1 MIMQIP
7 SSVIKS
13 NGINRVD
20 YDPQSKLKPADPE
33 VLAKLLENEPKTG
46 NRDVFIRSDVPE
58 NERVTIY
65 EGTVD
70 NDAILEACRSS
81 GEIGSAFTK
90 NRVVSGMSNRELYE
104 MLTGEKCPVSSSGDI
119 DFNDWYTSVVIG
131 SQAMIKQSEGIGTM
145 IPSRENIGQF
155 RDNIAKYYGDMAKRL
170 DAAYAEGKLT
180 KDEYDLINDGIMER
194 MEHATTCAE
203 RNAAW
208 HMVAHERSMSFK
220 EFERRQTM
228 TPEEYRADM
237 EAATDKYVRMYTK
250 IDRIALMKLFNN
262 IRFGK

>member
-7 SSVIKS
+7 SSTIKS
-13 NGINRVD
+13 AGITRTD
-20 YDPQSKLKPADPE
+20 YDPKTSKLKPADPE

-46 NRDVFIRSDVPE
+46 KRDVFIRSDVPE
-58 NERVTIY
+58 NERVTSIY
-65 EGTVD
+65 EGISYDETLAVD
-70 NDAILEACRSS
+70 KSAEADNNSV
-81 GEIGSAFTK
+81 
-90 NRVVSGMSNRELYE
+90 RVVSGMSNRELYE
-104 MLTGEKCPVSSSGDI
+104 MLTGEKCPISSSGDI
-119 DFNDWYTSVVIG
+119 DFNDWYTSIVIA
-131 SQAMIKQSEGIGTM
+131 SKAMIKQAEGIGTL
-145 IPSRENIGQF
+145 IPNLDNIGQF
-155 RDNIAKYYGDMAKRL
+155 RDNIANYYGNMAKRL

-180 KDEYDLINDGIMER
+180 KEEYDRINDSVMER

-208 HMVAHERSMSFK
+208 HMVARERSMSIK
-220 EFERRQTM
+220 EYERRQTM

-250 IDRIALMKLFNN
+250 IDRVALMKLFNN

>member
-7 SSVIKS
+7 SSTIKS
-13 NGINRVD
+13 GGINRVN
-20 YDPQSKLKPADPE
+20 YDPQNSKLKPADPE
-33 VLAKLLENEPKTG
+33 VLAKLMENEPKTG
-46 NRDVFIRSDVPE
+46 KRDVFVRSDVPE
-58 NERVTIY
+58 NERVTGIY
-65 EGTVD
+65 EGISYDETLAVD
-70 NDAILEACRSS
+70 KSAEADGSS
-81 GEIGSAFTK
+81 G
-90 NRVVSGMSNRELYE
+90 RVVSGMSNRELYE
-104 MLTGEKCPVSSSGDI
+104 MLTGEECPVSSSGDI
-119 DFNDWYTSVVIG
+119 DFNDWYTRIVIA
-131 SQAMIKQSEGIGTM
+131 SKAMIKQSEGIGTM

-155 RDNIAKYYGDMAKRL
+155 RDNIANYYGNMAKRL

-180 KDEYDLINDGIMER
+180 KEEYDLINDGIMER

-208 HMVAHERSMSFK
+208 HMVARERSMSFK

-228 TPEEYRADM
+228 TPEEYQADM